1 MWELIEPNPVKLIIG
16 ILAADQ
22 NCLDTANKAI
32 SAKFGLIDHT
42 SDVWPFTQTDYY
54 KDETGPNILR
64 QFVSLEKLIDP
75 GKLAKIKHAAN
86 KLEQKLAQKLKVFNI
101 TNVIASK
108 AKQSQSLDTERLLR
122 RPDESWTPRNDKKRR
137 FVDTKGDSIEAS
149 KLPLPR
155 PVNLDP
161 GFIEPSK
168 LVLATTKNY
177 SHRIYIG
184 HKMFAEVT
192 LIYEKNDWRH
202 FDYTY
207 PDYRQTCYHD
217 FFTKVRTRLLEQLK
231 SCH

>member
-1 MWELIEPNPVKLIIG
+1 MWDLQNPRPVKLIIG
-16 ILAADQ
+16 ILAGDQ
-22 NCLDTANKAI
+22 NCLDAGQKAI
-32 SAKFGLIDHT
+32 SAKFGLIDLE

-64 QFVSLEKLIDP
+64 QFVSIETLIDP
-75 GKLAKIKHAAN
+75 GKLAKIKHATN
-86 KLEQKLAQKLKVFNI
+86 KLEQKLARTI
-101 TNVIASK
+101 
-108 AKQSQSLDTERLLR
+108 
-122 RPDESWTPRNDKKRR
+122 
-137 FVDTKGDSIEAS
+137 

-161 GFIEPSK
+161 GIIEPSK

-184 HKMFAEVT
+184 HKMYAEVT
-192 LIYEKNDWRH
+192 LIYEKGTWRH

-207 PDYRQTCYHD
+207 PDYREPHYQD

-231 SCH
+231 T